1 VGIGAGVGTSPG
13 AILCLPVTI
22 EPLCLANVSDTSNSE
37 NDYSFGQRYT
47 RFGVD
52 NCATHHICSEKSLFI
67 GVIRPCTNIGVRGI
81 AGSAIAEGIGTIAF
95 TLTDSKDQKHH
106 IEIENVIYLPSAAKN
121 LVSVSQWSADKQDD
135 AGVSSKQQYSIFSW
149 GNEEYSKFIPHQP
162 DCLIPLMAVNESEDI
177 FATFVDTHSE

>member
-1 VGIGAGVGTSPG
+1 MDPH
-13 AILCLPVTI
+13 ILV
-22 EPLCLANVSDTSNSE
+22 NVRNARNID

-81 AGSAIAEGIGTIAF
+81 SGSAIAEGIGTIAF
-95 TLTDSKDQKHH
+95 TLTDSKGQKHH

-121 LVSVSQWSADKQDD
+121 LIPVS
-135 AGVSSKQQYSIFSW
+135 
-149 GNEEYSKFIPHQP
+149 
-162 DCLIPLMAVNESEDI
+162 
-177 FATFVDTHSE
+177 